1 LFRLAVDFDFDGG
14 VAVLAF
20 DDFVRH
26 AFDFFLHLVKLAP
39 HEALDGINR
48 VARIG
53 DGLAL
58 GGIADRSPDF
68 VNATTDG
75 VVRLPSEFSST
86 SGSPLSM
93 TAMQEFV
100 VPKSMPN
107 TFAIKNLLL
116 NCF

>member
-1 LFRLAVDFDFDGG
+1 MVLRELVTAWRLA
-14 VAVLAF
+14 AS
-20 DDFVRH
+20 
-26 AFDFFLHLVKLAP
+26 P
-39 HEALDGINR
+39 TT
-48 VARIG
+48 
-53 DGLAL
+53 
-58 GGIADRSPDF
+58 RSPDF

-107 TFAIKNLLL
+107 TFAIKMFCKMVFDLTAWISYASPVPPDENFE
-116 NCF
+116 NSENKWKHGYF